1 MPGRVSL
8 AVVAGPIQGRQ
19 FAFED
24 HDTFLFGRS
33 PDCHAQLAE
42 SDTTASRHHFLLEV
56 NPPAARLRDLG
67 SLNGT
72 YVNGTRYGGRG
83 GLSVEKARQQRWPEV
98 DLRDGDGIRVGT
110 TVFEVHV
117 EGGTEV
123 DTGPEHEEDAEASPV
138 PRAAAPSI
146 VGYEIASLLGRGG
159 MGTVYKARRKSDG
172 RVVALKLT
180 RPEVVVDGHSR
191 EAFARE
197 IEVTA
202 SLRHPN
208 VVALYDHGI
217 EGDTFFFALE
227 YCPGG
232 SLSTVLLKRDDPLE
246 VEQAVRLTL
255 DALEGLSFAHEK
267 GFVHRDIK
275 PENILLA
282 DEQMT
287 SAKLADFGL
296 AKSFELAG
304 LSGMTATGMVAGTLY
319 FMPREQIT
327 HFRLLR
333 PASDV
338 WSMGATL
345 YHMLTLRYPRDFL
358 PGVDPLHV
366 ILSGGTLPLRQRD
379 PWLPAGLAE
388 VVDRAV
394 TDDLGQR
401 YETAGDFRDALRRAL

>member
-42 SDTTASRHHFLLEV
+42 SDSTASRHHFLLEV

-72 YVNGTRYGGRG
+72 YVNGTKYGGRG
-83 GLSVEKARQQRWPEV
+83 TLSLEKAKQQRWPEV

-117 EGGTEV
+117 EGGTQV
-123 DTGPEHEEDAEASPV
+123 DTGPRHEDAEPS
-138 PRAAAPSI
+138 AAPLPAPGA
-146 VGYEIASLLGRGG
+146 VAGYEVGPLLGRGG
-159 MGTVYKARRKSDG
+159 MGTVYRARRKSDG
-172 RVVALKLT
+172 GVVALKLM

-232 SLSTVLLKRDDPLE
+232 SLSTVLLKREGPLE
-246 VEQAVRLTL
+246 VEAAARVTL

-282 DEQMT
+282 DAEMT
-287 SAKLADFGL
+287 TAKLADFGL

-379 PWLPAGLAE
+379 PWLPERLAE

-394 TDDLGQR
+394 ADDLGQR
-401 YETAGDFRDALRRAL
+401 YETAGDFRNALRRAL

>member
-8 AVVAGPIQGRQ
+8 DVVAGPIQGRQ

-42 SDTTASRHHFLLEV
+42 ADGTASRHHFLLEV
-56 NPPAARLRDLG
+56 NPPNARLRDLG

-72 YVNGTRYGGRG
+72 YVNGTKYGGRG
-83 GLSVEKARQQRWPEV
+83 TMTLEKARQQRWPEV

-117 EGGTEV
+117 EGTEP
-123 DTGPEHEEDAEASPV
+123 DTGPHEDEAVTP
-138 PRAAAPSI
+138 APMAPPASI
-146 VGYEIASLLGRGG
+146 TGFEVGPLLGKGG
-159 MGTVYKARRKSDG
+159 MGTVYKATRKVDG
-172 RVVALKLT
+172 AVVALKLM
-180 RPEVVVDGHSR
+180 RPEVVVDTKSR

-208 VVALYDHGI
+208 VVALYGHGM

-232 SLSTVLLKRDDPLE
+232 SLAHVLLKRENPLE
-246 VEQAVRLTL
+246 VATAVRLTL
-255 DALEGLSFAHEK
+255 EVLEGLAYAHDQ

-282 DEQMT
+282 ETDLKT
-287 SAKLADFGL
+287 PKLADFGL

-304 LSGMTATGMVAGTLY
+304 LSGMTATGVVAGTLY

-345 YHMLTLRYPRDFL
+345 YHMLTLRYPRDFR
-358 PGVDPLHV
+358 PGVDPLQM

-379 PWLPAGLAE
+379 PWLPAPLAE

-394 TDDLGQR
+394 ADDLGQR
-401 YETAGDFRDALRRAL
+401 YETAGDFREALRRAL

>member
-8 AVVAGPIQGRQ
+8 AVVSGPIQGRQ

-56 NPPAARLRDLG
+56 NPPAVRLRDLG

-72 YVNGTRYGGRG
+72 YVNGTKYGGRG
-83 GLSVEKARQQRWPEV
+83 TLSLEKAQQQRWPEV

-117 EGGTEV
+117 EGGTEM
-123 DTGPEHEEDAEASPV
+123 DTGPRSEDEEEPRP
-138 PRAAAPSI
+138 PRAAPAAI
-146 VGYEIASLLGRGG
+146 AGYEVGPLLGRGG
-159 MGTVYKARRKSDG
+159 MGSVYMAKRKADG
-172 RVVALKLT
+172 RVVALKLMQ
-180 RPEVVVDGHSR
+180 PGVVLDGHSR

-197 IEVTA
+197 VEVTA

-208 VVALYDHGI
+208 VVALYDHGL
-217 EGDTFFFALE
+217 EGDTFYFALE
-227 YCPGG
+227 YCAGG
-232 SLSTVLLKRDDPLE
+232 SLAAMLLKRDDPLE
-246 VEQAVRLTL
+246 VETALRITF
-255 DALEGLSFAHEK
+255 DALEGLSYAHGQ

-282 DEQMT
+282 EAAAAT
-287 SAKLADFGL
+287 AKLADFGL

-379 PWLPAGLAE
+379 PWLPARLAE

-394 TDDLGQR
+394 ADDLGQR
-401 YETAGDFRDALRRAL
+401 YETAGDFRDALRRVV

>member
-33 PDCHAQLAE
+33 PECHAQLAE

-72 YVNGTRYGGRG
+72 YVNGTKYGGRG
-83 GLSVEKARQQRWPEV
+83 ALSLEKAQQQRWPEV

-117 EGGTEV
+117 EGGTEI
-123 DTGPEHEEDAEASPV
+123 DTGPRHEDAEASAA
-138 PRAAAPSI
+138 PRAAPAA
-146 VGYEIASLLGRGG
+146 VAGYEVGPLLGRGG
-159 MGTVYKARRKSDG
+159 MGTVYRARRKSDG
-172 RVVALKLT
+172 AVVALKLM

-232 SLSTVLLKRDDPLE
+232 SLSAVLLKREGPLE
-246 VEQAVRLTL
+246 VETAVRITL
-255 DALEGLSFAHEK
+255 DALEGLSYAHEK

-282 DEQMT
+282 EPEMT
-287 SAKLADFGL
+287 TAKLADFGL

-366 ILSGGTLPLRQRD
+366 ILSGGTLALRQRD
-379 PWLPAGLAE
+379 PWLPEGLAE

-394 TDDLGQR
+394 ADDLGQR
-401 YETAGDFRDALRRAL
+401 YETAGDFRNALRRAL

>member
-24 HDTFLFGRS
+24 HDTFLFGRA

-42 SDTTASRHHFLLEV
+42 ADTTASRHHFLLEV

-83 GLSVEKARQQRWPEV
+83 TMTLEKAQQQRWPEV

-117 EGGTEV
+117 EGTEP
-123 DTGPEHEEDAEASPV
+123 DTDPREDEPPVTPAPLAVPSGFAGFEIGP
-138 PRAAAPSI
+138 
-146 VGYEIASLLGRGG
+146 LLGRGG
-159 MGTVYKARRKSDG
+159 MGSVYKATRTKDG
-172 RVVALKLT
+172 GVVALKLT
-180 RPEVVVDGHSR
+180 RPGVVVDTKSR

-197 IEVTA
+197 VEVTA

-208 VVALYDHGI
+208 VVALYEHGL
-217 EGDTFFFALE
+217 EGDVFYFALE

-232 SLSTVLLKRDDPLE
+232 SVASVLLKRDGPFE
-246 VEQAVRLTL
+246 VETAVRVTL
-255 DALEGLSFAHEK
+255 EALEGLAYAHER

-275 PENILLA
+275 PENILVA
-282 DEQMT
+282 DGAMKT
-287 SAKLADFGL
+287 AKLADFGL
-296 AKSFELAG
+296 AKSFEMAG
-304 LSGMTATGMVAGTLY
+304 LSGMTATGMVAGTMY

-379 PWLPAGLAE
+379 PWLPAELAA

-394 TDDLGQR
+394 MDDLAQR
-401 YETAGDFRDALRRAL
+401 YATAAEFRDALRKVT